1 MQKLLLSL
9 TVIFAIA
16 IASPAGADEHGYG
29 SGFLKEVQETFY
41 QNGQL
46 SAGKVEKY
54 KQLIEQAQSENRQNL
69 INYYIH
75 VGEKSPSDAQKKA
88 DNTSL
93 STAYARLNQMLE
105 QLKKAK
111 SEEAFSLAGAA
122 LRLGYAVRSEG
133 RWMDYNEIAGYAK
146 GLFKRYEIKRRNATQ
161 EEASNLW
168 NTAESRHYTPA
179 ELTQLKEA
187 GHDLS
192 LLNPLATGA
201 YWNNSDIQQQR
212 MAHTYQASS
221 TLYGGNTFVFPEDG
235 ATVDF
240 DEVKR
245 SQSRPKFSVKWKHNG
260 QKLKFKLKFL
270 SETHSEV
277 TAATLLSAL
286 GFNTDPSMRVNNI
299 KVRFKKGE
307 KEIFHRDLESYFSFW
322 EMQQAVIE
330 EGTDEEGEYF
340 VLKEALL
347 EARSDELV
355 RVGAWSYTKS
365 GHPDAREVR
374 ALPVFMAWIANNDMK
389 ESEQNKLVLNM
400 NAPLADLNFV
410 SSDLG
415 WAFGSFLMPETPSWF
430 KWNVIK
436 DERRDS
442 VSFNYVTWRYS
453 NLFQYTTWDDAR
465 WMIRQI
471 AQLSAA
477 QIRKAVVAGQWE
489 SKTEKILIEKLI
501 ARRNQL
507 VRVFELANEYDELSV
522 DFTVAPSDAEIE
534 AINLSSSEPGNSRLL
549 DLVKSMSQPMFEYIG
564 PSLMR
569 IHTGVINAALDRA
582 VQPVTEIRFT
592 GDDLAGLGV
601 PFAAGLIVK
610 IHRSIVRNEQ
620 PRNMGERFLV
630 HDQIVLGWTLG
641 ADIIGADASLT
652 YYRSFNL
659 VHPVRRQSEGVFS
672 VSYIPTL
679 LMPYSPG
686 LFKLPNKHSILIEDY
701 VEGRGTL
708 KVSGYT
714 PVTLEAG
721 ASLARVYLKRTL
733 ISDRADKR
741 IYVLLDNSHYTELS
755 AHVAAALQIAF
766 VKLKF
771 PFFQGALRKGTIDRE
786 VWSIP
791 ADAPEAK
798 LRARSALNIIA
809 LTMRT
814 DVLQGMAQRT
824 KIDADFT
831 TRKWGFNLFNLV
843 RTLDSRSKYN
853 IDETDSKSPHH
864 VDSKYQI
871 ENISETLWQAPILD
885 INERDTVKTFFVGIR
900 EPSGELKDK
909 IVGLNLIHWDSATSS
924 RELRDDSV
932 VLAQKASGDPNFIV
946 FSPELQ
952 TNKDQWGAVL
962 TMIDVLL
969 YESGIERLLSVSET
983 DWWDTFTH
991 TTRIRPTQGRSS
1003 ELTAV
1008 EKQLV
1013 DHFRSFLAKLGKAR
1027 RSANDRDQV
1036 AAMTLAFDELAV
1048 KTSLSAGL
1056 KGDLIGVVLSKLTED
1071 DYFISAKIS
1080 SPIYKQNIFPIEK
1093 PLVNR
1098 RGTLKYKDARLHDF
1112 TLNTI
1117 SVIYNF
1123 FDSVIP
1129 IGSTVPSMDYEY

>member
-1 MQKLLLSL
+1 SRLIQVINLLKQSGANENL
-9 TVIFAIA
+9 T
-16 IASPAGADEHGYG
+16 
-29 SGFLKEVQETFY
+29 
-41 QNGQL
+41 
-46 SAGKVEKY
+46 
-54 KQLIEQAQSENRQNL
+54 
-69 INYYIH
+69 
-75 VGEKSPSDAQKKA
+75 
-88 DNTSL
+88 
-93 STAYARLNQMLE
+93 
-105 QLKKAK
+105 
-111 SEEAFSLAGAA
+111 LAAVA

-146 GLFKRYEIKRRNATQ
+146 GLFKRYEVKRRNPNQA
-161 EEASNLW
+161 EASNLW
-168 NTAESRHYTPA
+168 NTSESRYYTPN
-179 ELTQLKEA
+179 ELSQLKAA

-201 YWNNSDIQQQR
+201 YWNNSDIQQQT
-212 MAHTYQASS
+212 MAQTYQTESP
-221 TLYGGNTFVFPEDG
+221 LYGGNAFVFPKDG
-235 ATVDF
+235 VTVEF

-245 SQSRPKFSVKWKHNG
+245 AQSRPKFSVKWKHNG

-286 GFNTDPSMRVNNI
+286 GFNTDPSMRVNNV

-307 KEIFHRDLESYFSFW
+307 KQIFHRDLESYYSFW
-322 EMQQAVIE
+322 EMQQAIIE
-330 EGTDEEGEYF
+330 EGIDEEGEYF

-347 EARSDELV
+347 EARSDDLV

-400 NAPLADLNFV
+400 NSSIEDLNFV

-415 WAFGSFLMPETPSWF
+415 WAFGSFLMPETPTWF

-436 DERRDS
+436 DQRRDS

-471 AQLSAA
+471 AQLSAE

-489 SKTEKILIEKLI
+489 TKIEKILIEKLI

-507 VRVFELANEYDELSV
+507 VRVFELASEYEELSV
-522 DFTVAPSDAEIE
+522 DFTVAPSDAETE
-534 AINLSSSEPGNSRLL
+534 ALGASIGEPGNTRLH

-569 IHTGVINAALDRA
+569 IHTTVINAALDRA
-582 VQPVTEIRFT
+582 VQPITEIRFT

-672 VSYIPTL
+672 ASYLPTL

-686 LFKLPNKHSILIEDY
+686 LFKLPNKHSLLIEDY

-733 ISDRADKR
+733 ISDRADQR
-741 IYVLLDNSHYTELS
+741 IDVLLDNSHYTELS
-755 AHVAAALQIAF
+755 AQVSAALQIAF
-766 VKLKF
+766 LKLKF

-798 LRARSALNIIA
+798 LRARTALNLIA
-809 LTMRT
+809 MTMRT

-843 RTLDSRSKYN
+843 RTLDSQSKYF
-853 IDETDSKSPHH
+853 IDETDSSEPNQ
-864 VDSKYQI
+864 VDHKYQI
-871 ENISETLWQAPILD
+871 ENISETLWQSPILE

-909 IVGLNLIHWDSATSS
+909 IVGLNLRHWDSATTS
-924 RELRDDSV
+924 RELCDDSV

-946 FSPELQ
+946 FSPELH

-969 YESGIERLLSVSET
+969 YESGIERLLSVNET
-983 DWWDTFTH
+983 DWWETFTRS
-991 TTRIRPTQGRSS
+991 TRIRPTLGRSS
-1003 ELTAV
+1003 DLTAV

-1013 DHFRSFLAKLGKAR
+1013 EHFKSFLAKLNKAR
-1027 RSANDRDQV
+1027 RSTNDQDQV
-1036 AAMTLAFDELAV
+1036 STMTLAFDELAV
-1048 KTSLSAGL
+1048 KTSLTAGL

-1093 PLVNR
+1093 PLINR

>member
-1 MQKLLLSL
+1 MLLS
-9 TVIFAIA
+9 
-16 IASPAGADEHGYG
+16 SPALADGQGYS
-29 SGFLKEVQETFY
+29 SGFLKEVQDTFY
-41 QNGQL
+41 ESGQL
-46 SAGKVEKY
+46 SSEKIENY
-54 KQLIEQAQSENRQNL
+54 KKTIEQAQLENRQNL

-75 VGEKSPSDAQKKA
+75 VGEKTPSDARQKA
-88 DNTSL
+88 DDKSLNRAYSRLIDILARLKNSKPQNATSL
-93 STAYARLNQMLE
+93 AV
-105 QLKKAK
+105 
-111 SEEAFSLAGAA
+111 AA

-146 GLFKRYEIKRRNATQ
+146 GIFKRYEIKRRNSSQ
-161 EEASNLW
+161 HEASNLW
-168 NTAESRHYTPA
+168 NPAESRYYTQD
-179 ELTQLKEA
+179 ELAQRKAA

-201 YWNNSDIQQQR
+201 YWNNTDIQQQR
-212 MAHTYQASS
+212 MAYTYQTAS

-235 ATVDF
+235 ATVEF

-245 SQSRPKFSVKWKHNG
+245 SQSRPKFSVKWEHNG
-260 QKLKFKLKFL
+260 EKIKFKLKFL

-286 GFNTDPSMRVNNI
+286 GFNTDPSIRVNNI

-330 EGTDEEGEYF
+330 EGVDEKGEYF

-347 EARSDELV
+347 EARSENLV

-365 GHPDAREVR
+365 GHPDTREVR

-389 ESEQNKLVLNM
+389 ESEQNKTVLNM
-400 NAPLADLNFV
+400 NSPLEDLNFV

-415 WAFGSFLMPETPSWF
+415 WAFGSFLMPETPSWL

-471 AQLSAA
+471 AQLSAE
-477 QIRKAVVAGQWE
+477 QIRKAVFAGQWE
-489 SKTEKILIEKLI
+489 TNTEKVLIEKLI

-507 VRVFELANEYDELSV
+507 VRVFELANEYEELSV
-522 DFTVAPSDAEIE
+522 DFSIAPSDSEIE
-534 AINLSSSEPGNSRLL
+534 AISFKSSEPGNTRLL

-672 VSYIPTL
+672 VSYLPTL

-708 KVSGYT
+708 KVSGYS

-721 ASLARVYLKRTL
+721 SSLARVYLKRTL

-741 IYVLLDNSHYTELS
+741 IDVLLDNSHYTELS
-755 AHVAAALQIAF
+755 AHVSAALQIAF
-766 VKLKF
+766 LKLKF

-786 VWSIP
+786 LWSIP

-843 RTLDSRSKYN
+843 RTLDSKSKYN
-853 IDETDSKSPHH
+853 IDETDSNEPNH
-864 VDSKYQI
+864 VEYKYQI

-900 EPSGELKDK
+900 KPSGELEDK
-909 IVGLNLIHWDSATSS
+909 IIGLNLRHWDSATSS

-932 VLAQKASGDPNFIV
+932 VLAQKASGDPHFIV
-946 FSPELQ
+946 FSPELH

-962 TMIDVLL
+962 TMVDVLL
-969 YESGIERLLSVSET
+969 YESGIERLLNVSES
-983 DWWDTFTH
+983 DWWDTFTL

-1003 ELTAV
+1003 GLTAV

-1013 DHFRSFLAKLGKAR
+1013 DHFRSFLAKLRRAR
-1027 RSANDRDQV
+1027 SSSNDKDQV
-1036 AAMTLAFDELAV
+1036 SAMTLAFDELAV